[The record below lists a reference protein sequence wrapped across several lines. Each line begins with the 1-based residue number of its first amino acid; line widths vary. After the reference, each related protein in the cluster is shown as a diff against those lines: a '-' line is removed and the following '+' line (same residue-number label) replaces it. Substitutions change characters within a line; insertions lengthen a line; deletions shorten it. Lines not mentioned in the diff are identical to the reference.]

1 MNDADQAHLV
11 VFMWTVF
18 IAFYTV
24 ENVSAR
30 QMPVF
35 IEKIQLF
42 RNGREKDCNYV

>member
-1 MNDADQAHLV
+1 MNDANQTHLV

-35 IEKIQLF
+35 IEKNTIVSKWQRKRL
-42 RNGREKDCNYV
+42 